1 MFGKIIY
8 FDKETIKDYKSI
20 ITGQRVL
27 EIEEYD
33 VTNDKG
39 INADLKLVSADAKST
54 KAYKAKIQ
62 ESDLYECAEFEK
74 MLAGRED
81 YFDFT
86 VSADY
91 DITTVPSRSIVK
103 MDGSL
108 SIPEEFDLLK
118 VIDLVKPWLM
128 NSDEM
133 LDMEETSRMAIQTFL
148 GSAQATKIPLIFE
161 CEGSLLCTK
170 LLQNNLL
177 IDYEELTELEDD
189 VTILARIT
197 SNVVAKNKAF
207 YDPLKDFIKLNRMM
221 RKSLGER
228 DEGLKPIL
236 VDSEYRV
243 IEILAMYR

>member
-1 MFGKIIY
+1 M
-8 FDKETIKDYKSI
+8 
-20 ITGQRVL
+20 
-27 EIEEYD
+27 
-33 VTNDKG
+33 
-39 INADLKLVSADAKST
+39 LV
-54 KAYKAKIQ
+54 
-62 ESDLYECAEFEK
+62 
-74 MLAGRED
+74 GRDD

-91 DITTVPSRSIVK
+91 DIATVPSRSIVK

-118 VIDLVKPWLM
+118 VIDLFKPWLM

-161 CEGSLLCTK
+161 CEGGLLCTK

-197 SNVVAKNKAF
+197 SNIVDKNKAF

-221 RKSLGER
+221 RKSLGQR
-228 DEGLKPIL
+228 DEGLQPII
-236 VDSEYRV
+236 VDSAYRV